1 MTMDHSTASTWRFAL
16 FITLIFAAVGVFG
29 IMHHE
34 MWLDEAHH
42 FLLARD
48 SSSFSEMAYNARYEG
63 HPLLWNAMLFALT
76 HFSSDPFWMQALN
89 LSVSVIAVALFVRY
103 APFSKTIKVMV
114 VFSYFIL
121 YEYSIISRNYSLAFL
136 LLVFVCILFRE
147 RKKHFLLFSIALA
160 LLAQVHLFAATIT
173 GGFVLI
179 ILYEFFFLKER
190 IAPFPF
196 YAGSIIV
203 LLSLSLVVILAIPPP
218 DHFMY
223 LYDGEPYLSFKRI
236 GRGFSVLWKGLFPIQ
251 DFSNE
256 RPWNS
261 NVITAFSKKA
271 GVIPS
276 ILAWFVPAILLRKKR
291 IALFFFYITACCIV
305 LFIYFSPLF
314 VAARHCGFFFLLL
327 IAALWIATY
336 FPDSSLIEKPLFV
349 FFRRMSD
356 KIAKPLFMTLLL
368 IQVISGVY
376 LYVVDCNRPFS
387 NAKAVADW
395 MIINKRDKDFI
406 VINDHSTGPA
416 ICAYLGRNA
425 YYAENNSEGSFC
437 KWNTNPFI
445 ITQDTL
451 FCRISRLLDSIPSHS
466 LILVNSNRLRP
477 FFPGK
482 YPGIKP
488 FAMKPLQTFSGAL
501 LKSENYTIYEFS
513 RK

>member
-1 MTMDHSTASTWRFAL
+1 MTDNNAATTWRAAL
-16 FITLIFAAVGVFG
+16 FITLLFAVPGLFG

-48 SSSFSEMAYNARYEG
+48 SSSFLEMAHNARYEG
-63 HPLLWNAMLFALT
+63 HPLLWNAMLFALA
-76 HFSSDPFWMQALN
+76 HFSHDPFWMQVMN
-89 LSVSVIAVALFVRY
+89 LSVSIVAVVLFVRY
-103 APFSKTIKVMV
+103 APFSMPVKIMM

-136 LLVFVCILFRE
+136 FLVVVCILFRE
-147 RKKHFLLFSIALA
+147 RKKHFLLLAVALA
-160 LLAQVHLFAATIT
+160 LLAQVHLFAATLA
-173 GGFVLI
+173 GGFVLVMM
-179 ILYEFFFLKER
+179 YEFFFLKGR
-190 IAPFPF
+190 IAPFQLC
-196 YAGSIIV
+196 AGIV
-203 LLSLSLVVILAIPPP
+203 IMLLSFSVVVILAIPPP
-218 DHFMY
+218 DHFMH
-223 LYDGEPYLSFKRI
+223 LYDGDPYLSFKRI

-251 DFSNE
+251 DFSNV

-276 ILAWFVPAILLRKKR
+276 VLAWFVPAILLHRKR
-291 IALFFFYITACCIV
+291 IALFFFYITAFCLV
-305 LFIYFSPLF
+305 VFIYFSPLF

-327 IAALWIATY
+327 IAALWIGNY
-336 FPDSSLIEKPLFV
+336 LPGNDPVEKPFFV
-349 FFRRMSD
+349 FFRRLSG
-356 KIAKPLFMTLLL
+356 KIEKPLLITLLF
-368 IQVISGVY
+368 IQLVSGAFM
-376 LYVVDCNRPFS
+376 YVTDWNRPFS

-395 MIINKRDKDFI
+395 LVVNKHDKAFI

-482 YPGIKP
+482 YPEVKA

-501 LKSENYTIYEFS
+501 VKSENYTIYEFS